1 MVEDFSCITFK
12 LKVIG
17 TKLRHSYL
25 RSPHDLTRGV
35 LTIRSDRAGQAG
47 KVKVAES
54 TFSLGKTQQWAP
66 ATMVEGFSY
75 ITFKLK
81 VIETNAADGLSGMSK
96 PLKARSQGHPA
107 SPSRR
112 RNFWDYPEFIGTG
125 LSGRSLPA
133 RNSRHQFNPLF
144 F

>member
-1 MVEDFSCITFK
+1 MESRSCITFK

-25 RSPHDLTRGV
+25 RSPHELTRGV
-35 LTIRSDRAGQAG
+35 LTIRSSWQAG

-66 ATMVEGFSY
+66 ATMVEGFSC

-112 RNFWDYPEFIGTG
+112 RNFWDYPEFIGTR
-125 LSGRSLPA
+125 LSGRSLAA